1 MRIEFN
7 RLRIIVIDDNA
18 FMRRLIRGLL
28 FGFGVREVYE
38 AEDGASGLDS
48 ILAYKPDV
56 LIMDWEMPIL
66 DGIEVTRL
74 VRQQD
79 ASSNPFLPIILVT
92 GYSEKARVIQAR
104 DAGVNEFLVKPISAK
119 RLYERILSVI
129 VHPRPYIKTRSYFG
143 PDRRRFLMENYAGK
157 ERRHAETIPVDQSA
171 ILTQAA
177 ALMSK
182 RG

>member
-48 ILAYKPDV
+48 ILAYKPDI
-56 LIMDWEMPIL
+56 LITDWEMPIL

-74 VRQQD
+74 IRQQD

-104 DAGVNEFLVKPISAK
+104 DAGVTEFLVKPISAK
-119 RLYERILSVI
+119 RLHDRILSV
-129 VHPRPYIKTRSYFG
+129 VAFPRPFIRTRTYFG
-143 PDRRRFLMENYAGK
+143 PDRRRFMLDNFSGK
-157 ERRHAETIPVDQSA
+157 ERRREVAIPVDQSA
-171 ILTQAA
+171 LLAQTA

-182 RG
+182 QG

>member
-7 RLRIIVIDDNA
+7 RLRIIVLDDNA

-48 ILAYKPDV
+48 VLAYKPDI
-56 LIMDWEMPIL
+56 LIADWEMPIL

-74 VRQQD
+74 IRQQD

-104 DAGVNEFLVKPISAK
+104 DAGVTEFLVKPISAK
-119 RLYERILSVI
+119 RLYDRILSV
-129 VHPRPYIKTRSYFG
+129 VATPRPFIKTRNYFG
-143 PDRRRFLMENYAGK
+143 PDRRRFMTENFSGS
-157 ERRHAETIPVDQSA
+157 ERRRHEAVPVDQA
-171 ILTQAA
+171 AVLAQAA

-182 RG
+182 KT